1 MLTNKLR
8 NKILLILSLG
18 AFLLSSCGKPNNSST
33 SSDSISETSGAASSD
48 TSGTS
53 GETSSDTSNSTS
65 SDTSNSTSS
74 DTSANTSTNSSSE
87 TSSTSIPDT
96 GNYYNSISESATG
109 TTLLG
114 SLRTLNSNKRTK
126 TVGYSNMG
134 KHYKQTDGDPN
145 NSNNIISFY
154 SGNSAYFSGQFT
166 SGNAFNREHVWP
178 NSRGGSA
185 VEADIH
191 VIRPTLT
198 SENSSRGNSFFV
210 EGMTSSSSGWDPGAV
225 SWGDDKYRG
234 IVARIV
240 FYSVVAS
247 SNLKLVDLN
256 NDGTGNN
263 SMGKLSDLLKWN
275 LQYGIDE
282 TEIQRNEAIITIQG
296 NRNPFIDRPDYACKI
311 WGSTNA
317 ATKTICG
324 IA

>member
-1 MLTNKLR
+1 MLTNKHV
-8 NKILLILSLG
+8 NKIFLSFALG
-18 AFLLSSCGKPNNSST
+18 AFLLSSCGKPSDISSPGDT
-33 SSDSISETSGAASSD
+33 SSDTSSEISSD
-48 TSGTS
+48 TSGNI
-53 GETSSDTSNSTS
+53 SSDTSNNTASDSSSATP
-65 SDTSNSTSS
+65 SDTPS
-74 DTSANTSTNSSSE
+74 DTSTNSSSE
-87 TSSTSIPDT
+87 TSSVSIPDT

-126 TVGYSNMG
+126 TVGYGNMG
-134 KHYKQTDGDPN
+134 KYYKQTDGDPN

-154 SGNSAYFSGQFT
+154 SGNSAYFSGKFT
-166 SGNAFNREHVWP
+166 TGNAFNREHVWP

-210 EGMTSSSSGWDPGAV
+210 EGMTSSSGGWDPGAV
-225 SWGDDKYRG
+225 SWGDAKYRG

-247 SNLKLVDLN
+247 SSLKLVDLN
-256 NDGTGNN
+256 NDATGNK
-263 SMGKLSDLLKWN
+263 SMGKLSDLLEWN

-296 NRNPFIDRPDYACKI
+296 NRNPFIDHPDYACKI
-311 WGSTNA
+311 WGSTNS
-317 ATKTICG
+317 ATKSICG
-324 IA
+324 IS